1 MRLSAITQPALVKSR
16 RDRLCSL
23 LSTLSLVVSTH
34 ACLAG
39 CAVSAGDKLRFV
51 PTTAQEA
58 TAALAER
65 WELACE
71 TEAAE
76 AVSMSPEDLNLVYL
90 NSISGGGQ
98 TCFPQIDLQVA
109 PHRGRCP
116 APPPSTAAK
125 SRAAD

>member
-90 NSISGGGQ
+90 NSMAEVRATHSQ
-98 TCFPQIDLQVA
+98 PANRFHSRPDRYL
-109 PHRGRCP
+109 RCRLVYGE
-116 APPPSTAAK
+116 AM
-125 SRAAD
+125 

>member
-1 MRLSAITQPALVKSR
+1 MRLPAIGRPALVKSR
-16 RDRLCSL
+16 RDRIHSL
-23 LSTLSLVVSTH
+23 FSILYSLPHSLPRTRTLSLVVSTH
-34 ACLAG
+34 TCLAG
-39 CAVSAGDKLRFV
+39 CAFSAGDKLRFV

-90 NSISGGGQ
+90 DSMAEVRATHSS
-98 TCFPQIDLQVA
+98 
-109 PHRGRCP
+109 P
-116 APPPSTAAK
+116 AIRFH
-125 SRAAD
+125 SRPYR

>member
-90 NSISGGGQ
+90 NSMAEVRATHSPPANR
-98 TCFPQIDLQVA
+98 FHSRPEYL
-109 PHRGRCP
+109 RCRLVYGE
-116 APPPSTAAK
+116 AM
-125 SRAAD
+125 